1 MKHKESEL
9 YYPLKEFFENKG
21 FEVQGEVKNCDV
33 VAIKDDI
40 TVICE
45 MKTSF
50 NLKLLYQILDRKS
63 ITENVYAV
71 IPRPTKGH
79 NTKEF
84 KNIIKLLKALD
95 MGLITVA
102 IDSPIKTV
110 EVIIEPYNGKSYK
123 NSRKVYLLKNEFDKR
138 NINSNIGGVNKQKI
152 LTAYME
158 KSIKIL
164 CYIGDSEC
172 VSLKDIKY
180 ICGEEKTSSILQKN
194 VYGWFE
200 RVKKGF
206 YKLSKEGREFL
217 LSNEYEEVKKY
228 YIEQIKKG
236 VFN

>member
-21 FEVQGEVKNCDV
+21 FKVQGEVKNCDV
-33 VAIKDDI
+33 VAIKEDI
-40 TVICE
+40 TVVCE

-172 VSLKDIKY
+172 VSLKDIKC